1 MTDMPKGGGRRRPTD
16 EEILR
21 EVPASTSRREV
32 RVGIFVLVGL
42 LSVVGVLFLLTDP
55 ATLRGRYMLV
65 TEVDNA
71 GGVRRGDPI
80 QMRGVNVGRV
90 HGFEM
95 QPDERVAISMEMD
108 GEWKIPA
115 DSRTVMGASGIFG
128 GRTLEIEPGSSQ
140 ETLQPG
146 DTLPGGQGASAGL
159 LGNVDEL
166 GDKANSVLGR
176 IQTLL
181 DSGTVSSVQ
190 ESATELES
198 LLSQLSTMTREQR
211 TTLARLTESMANTAE
226 EMEGAGPDARR
237 AIARADSA
245 MAVLSET
252 GASLDRAVASLRTLL
267 DRIERGE
274 GTLGRLSSDDALYV
288 NMNRAAESIAALVD
302 DIRANPSRY
311 INLSIF

>member
-1 MTDMPKGGGRRRPTD
+1 MTDMPKGGRRRPTD

-21 EVPASTSRREV
+21 ETPAATGGREV
-32 RVGIFVLVGL
+32 RVGIFVLLGA
-42 LSVVGVLFLLTDP
+42 LSFVVVLFLLTDP

-65 TEVDNA
+65 TEVDDA

-95 QPDERVAISMEMD
+95 EPNERVAISMEME
-108 GEWKIPA
+108 GQWRIPE
-115 DSRTVMGASGIFG
+115 DSRTIMGASGIFG
-128 GRTLEIEPGSSQ
+128 GRTLEIHPGTSSRMA
-140 ETLQPG
+140 QPG
-146 DTLPGGQGASAGL
+146 DTLPGQEGTNGGL

-166 GDKANSVLGR
+166 SDRAGTVLER

-181 DSGTVSSVQ
+181 DTGTVASIQ
-190 ESATELES
+190 QSAGELEG
-198 LLSQLSTMTREQR
+198 LLGQLSSMTREQR
-211 TTLARLTESMANTAE
+211 STLSRLTTSMASTAE
-226 EMEGAGPDARR
+226 ELEGAGPDARR

-252 GASLDRAVASLRTLL
+252 GASLDSAAASLRTLL

-288 NMNRAAESIAALVD
+288 NMNHAAESLAALLD
-302 DIRANPSRY
+302 DLRANPKRY